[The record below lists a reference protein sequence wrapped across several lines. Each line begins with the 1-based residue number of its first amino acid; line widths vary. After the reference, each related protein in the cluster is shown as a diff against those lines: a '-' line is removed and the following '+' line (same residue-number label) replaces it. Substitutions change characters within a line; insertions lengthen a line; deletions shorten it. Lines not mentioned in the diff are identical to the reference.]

1 MEKSEFVL
9 CSNMHSVNVFVHM
22 HVCLCVRACMHD
34 SHPTSKS

>member
-9 CSNMHSVNVFVHM
+9 CSNIHSVVVFVPIR
-22 HVCLCVRACMHD
+22 VCLCVRACMHD